1 MNEFY
6 WIAVTVATI
15 MSASRITRL
24 ATVDEFP
31 PVRWARDKYADWTE
45 KGPIRLQWQVLM
57 FCGYCFS
64 FWATALVVASGWFA
78 GVYDGAF
85 NDSTAETVWWLLY
98 GTLGASYAAAYVMA
112 YDGDINDDDE
122 DEN

>member
-15 MSASRITRL
+15 MSASRLTRL
-24 ATVDEFP
+24 ATVDKFP

-45 KGPIRLQWQVLM
+45 RGPIRLQWQVLM

-64 FWATALVVASGWFA
+64 FWATALVVGWGYLA

-112 YDGDINDDDE
+112 YDGDINDDE
-122 DEN
+122 DDN